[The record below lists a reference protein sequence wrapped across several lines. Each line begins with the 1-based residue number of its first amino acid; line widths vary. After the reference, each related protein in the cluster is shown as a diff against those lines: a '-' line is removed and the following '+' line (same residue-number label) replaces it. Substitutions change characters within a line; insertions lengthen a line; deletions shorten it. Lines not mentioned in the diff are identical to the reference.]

1 MDEKPEA
8 KPMGQVI
15 QIDEARIRDHLGEMV
30 RGTVEEA
37 LNAMLDAEADRLCGA
52 GRYERTAGRQDT
64 RAGHYERNLETKAGK
79 VSLKVPKLRRQ
90 TFETAIIERY
100 QRRESSVEE
109 ALIEMYLAGVSVR
122 RVEDITEALWG
133 TRVSPSTVSN
143 LNKKIYAKIEE
154 WRHKPIE
161 GEHPYVFLDGIVMK
175 RIWAG
180 EVRNVSLLV
189 AIGVTAEGYREIL
202 GICEGAKED
211 KSGWSAFLRHLVDRG
226 LKGVELVVS
235 DACRGLVES
244 VSDYLPDTRWQRCV
258 VHFYRNVFSHVPST
272 KVREVSHM
280 LKAIH
285 AQENRDTAAGKA
297 EAVVAELRRQ
307 RMAKAADLVEQHV
320 GETLTYYAFPDSHW
334 IKLRTNNPLERIMR
348 EIRRRTRVVGAFP
361 DGQSCLNLA
370 AARLRHIAGTQ
381 WSTRKYMNMDPLSA
395 DHSHQHGAVVA

>member
-1 MDEKPEA
+1 MDEEKEA
-8 KPMGQVI
+8 GMGQVI
-15 QIDEARIRDHLGEMV
+15 RIDEGRIRDHLGEMV

-52 GRYERTAGRQDT
+52 GRYERSEGRRDTGAGS
-64 RAGHYERNLETKAGK
+64 YERALHTKAGE
-79 VSLKVPKLRRQ
+79 VRLKVPKLRRQ

-100 QRRESSVEE
+100 RRRESSVEE

-133 TRVSPSTVSN
+133 TRVSPGTVSN

-154 WRHKPIE
+154 WRNRPIE
-161 GEHPYVFLDGIVMK
+161 GEHPYLYLDGIVMK
-175 RIWAG
+175 RTWAG

-189 AIGVTAEGYREIL
+189 ASAVNSEGYREIL

-226 LKGVELVVS
+226 LSGVQLIIS

-244 VSDYLPDTRWQRCV
+244 IADYLPDARWQRCM

-272 KVREVSHM
+272 KVREISHM

-285 AQENRDTAAGKA
+285 AQESREAAQEKA
-297 EAVVAELRRQ
+297 TTVVKDLRRQ
-307 RMAKAADLVEQHV
+307 KLGKAADLVETHID
-320 GETLTYYAFPDSHW
+320 ETLSYYRFPDSHW
-334 IKLRTNNPLERIMR
+334 LKIRTN
-348 EIRRRTRVVGAFP
+348 IRWRG
-361 DGQSCLNLA
+361 S
-370 AARLRHIAGTQ
+370 
-381 WSTRKYMNMDPLSA
+381 
-395 DHSHQHGAVVA
+395 